1 MTASAPPPLL
11 LRPALATAAILLVPA
26 VAMRFTGEVVWNAF
40 DFVVAGALLLGA
52 GVLLEAALRRS
63 DGAIY
68 RAAAGLAIFATLL
81 LVWSNLAVGII
92 GDERNPANA
101 LYVGVVA
108 IGIVGAILSRAR
120 AEGMARTLLL
130 MAVAQ
135 VAIALAALG
144 LRWDAPG
151 SGALEILGITAL
163 FVALFL
169 GSGLLF
175 HRAAATSAAA
185 GAP

>member
-1 MTASAPPPLL
+1 
-11 LRPALATAAILLVPA
+11 
-26 VAMRFTGEVVWNAF
+26 
-40 DFVVAGALLLGA
+40 
-52 GVLLEAALRRS
+52 
-63 DGAIY
+63 
-68 RAAAGLAIFATLL
+68 
-81 LVWSNLAVGII
+81 VWSNLAVGII
-92 GDERNPANA
+92 GDERNPVNA